1 MKQRINVS
9 VDTRLLEKIDMLADF
24 LGQSRSSFMSLAA
37 ATYIQQYN
45 VSEGLGSLG
54 LLSENQKDTNQE
66 S

>member
-9 VDTRLLEKIDMLADF
+9 VDERLLERIDNLADF

-45 VSEGLGSLG
+45 VSEGLGN
-54 LLSENQKDTNQE
+54 LSKITENQQETSQE

>member
-9 VDTRLLEKIDMLADF
+9 VDERLLEKIDFLADF

-37 ATYIQQYN
+37 ATYIQQYE
-45 VSEGLGSLG
+45 VSNALGMFKSLAD
-54 LLSENQKDTNQE
+54 EKQEVNQE